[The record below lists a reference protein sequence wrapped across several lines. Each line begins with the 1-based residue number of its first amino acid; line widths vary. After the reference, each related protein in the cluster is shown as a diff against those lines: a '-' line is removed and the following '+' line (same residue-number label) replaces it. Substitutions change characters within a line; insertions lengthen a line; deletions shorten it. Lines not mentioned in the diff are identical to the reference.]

1 VSILDRDAILQV
13 IAALAARWPR
23 AFIVHQAKRAPLK
36 RGIDRDIAAAPSALR
51 FYVHNVWCDTRLFD
65 VESFGAPGAL
75 VLDPAAG
82 LGRIL
87 QAARAAGYRAI
98 GSDTVD
104 RPGRY
109 EGFPFS
115 VCDFLK
121 DSAVRSAW
129 SVVCNSPFDHAQEP
143 LRRLPAAHWLK
154 RLPLETIYLL
164 SPRPR
169 MPPATYILAGGKPS
183 NGAQDFIWVVSRKE
197 MTATA
202 PAMRWLHRN
211 REASS

>member
-36 RGIDRDIAAAPSALR
+36 RGIDRDIAAAAPDTSAPDELKSALR

-82 LGRIL
+82 LGRIS
-87 QAARAAGYRAI
+87 QAAHDAGYRAV
-98 GSDTVD
+98 GSDIVN
-104 RPGRY
+104 RPGRL
-109 EGFPFS
+109 EGFRLS

-121 DSAVRSAW
+121 DPPVRLAR
-129 SVVCNSPFDHAQEP
+129 SVVCNPPFDHIQEF
-143 LRRLPAAHWLK
+143 A
-154 RLPLETIYLL
+154 
-164 SPRPR
+164 
-169 MPPATYILAGGKPS
+169 
-183 NGAQDFIWVVSRKE
+183 D
-197 MTATA
+197 
-202 PAMRWLHRN
+202 RWLHRN